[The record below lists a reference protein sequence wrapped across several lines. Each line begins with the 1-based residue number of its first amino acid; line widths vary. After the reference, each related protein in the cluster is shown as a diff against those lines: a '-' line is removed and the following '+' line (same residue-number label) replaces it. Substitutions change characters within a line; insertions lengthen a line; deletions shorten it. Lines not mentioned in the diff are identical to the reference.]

1 MNFKDRNA
9 IRCLNVRDRVEV
21 IPKKTMGS
29 PFPIL
34 SFECERPWN
43 KQPDRKKNAKKTIL
57 HNSNFCTL
65 LNSKEV
71 DYGRDY

>member
-43 KQPDRKKNAKKTIL
+43 KQPDRKKKTQKKQYCITVIFVL
-57 HNSNFCTL
+57 
-65 LNSKEV
+65 
-71 DYGRDY
+71 Y